1 MPLRR
6 HTGRAASREDET
18 FLLNGVMRQ
27 SKEKREICFWA
38 VLFWLIVWQIFSI
51 WIDSDILL
59 VSPIKVLLRLSQLA
73 CTKAFWKTIL
83 FTLSRIAFG
92 FLLAVLAGSV
102 LAGLSSRY
110 HRIFEL
116 MAPLMLT
123 VKSVPVASFII
134 LALIWFS
141 SRNLSILISFLMVL
155 PIIYTNVLG
164 GIRSVD
170 RALLEMAEVFRIPR
184 MRVVR
189 FIYLPQIMPF
199 FYSACSVSLGL
210 AWKAGVAA
218 EVIGIPK
225 GSVGEQM
232 QQAKVYLDTPD
243 LFAWTLVVVLMSL
256 AFEKIML
263 ALVRRCAACYS
274 RREKG
279 RVR

>member
-1 MPLRR
+1 
-6 HTGRAASREDET
+6 
-18 FLLNGVMRQ
+18 MRQ
-27 SKEKREICFWA
+27 SEEKREIRLWA
-38 VLFWLIVWQIFSI
+38 VLFWLVVWLLFST

-73 CTKAFWKTIL
+73 CTKVFWKTIF

-110 HRIFEL
+110 RRIFEL
-116 MAPLMLT
+116 MTPFMLT

-184 MRVVR
+184 MRVVK

-199 FYSACSVSLGL
+199 FLF
-210 AWKAGVAA
+210 GV
-218 EVIGIPK
+218 
-225 GSVGEQM
+225 QC
-232 QQAKVYLDTPD
+232 
-243 LFAWTLVVVLMSL
+243 FAWSCMESGGCSRSDWHSKRVGWR
-256 AFEKIML
+256 AN
-263 ALVRRCAACYS
+263 AAGKGLSGHS
-274 RREKG
+274 RFVCVDACGGGDEPCL
-279 RVR
+279 

>member
-1 MPLRR
+1 
-6 HTGRAASREDET
+6 
-18 FLLNGVMRQ
+18 MRQ
-27 SKEKREICFWA
+27 SEEKREIRLWA
-38 VLFWLIVWQIFSI
+38 VLFWLVVWLLFST

-73 CTKAFWKTIL
+73 CTKVFWKTIF

-110 HRIFEL
+110 RRIFEL
-116 MAPLMLT
+116 MMPFMLT

-184 MRVVR
+184 MRVVK

-243 LFAWTLVVVLMSL
+243 LFAWTLVVVVMSL

-263 ALVRRCAACYS
+263 ALVRRCAAWCVAM
-274 RREKG
+274 REKHI
-279 RVR
+279 